1 LSDALATSSTVPA
14 AAPVRSTARATSG
27 SSTTS
32 AGSTPG
38 SDPTQD
44 VQPVPLS
51 VPPLGIEITQD
62 RRSYLAALHQ
72 LLEDARLTGRAADT
86 RHYMSLIGRVA
97 GFTDEVEPE
106 PPSDADADRELAL
119 RLARKVGLT
128 PEDLK

>member
-1 LSDALATSSTVPA
+1 MSDALATSFTAPGAS
-14 AAPVRSTARATSG
+14 PVRSAARATSG
-27 SSTTS
+27 SSTTPS
-32 AGSTPG
+32 ASTPA
-38 SDPTQD
+38 SDPTPD
-44 VQPVPLS
+44 IQPAPLNIQ
-51 VPPLGIEITQD
+51 PLGIEITQD